1 MMEDAEVLQRVED
14 GVLRLL
20 TGLERMPRLLR
31 IKTGRVEL
39 ELEWPEQ
46 GLPIRPTEVG
56 GPAAAAEAADRTD
69 AAATWYVTAQSVG
82 VFYQAPEPGAAP
94 FVDVGTEVA
103 AGQQVGIIEVMK
115 LMLPVTAEFA
125 GQVVNVLVSDT
136 APVEYGERLFAIAPA
151 AR

>member
-1 MMEDAEVLQRVED
+1 MMEDAEILQWVED

-31 IKTGRVEL
+31 IRTDRVEL

-46 GLPIRPTEVG
+46 GLPTRPTEVG
-56 GPAAAAEAADRTD
+56 GPAAAAEPADRTD
-69 AAATWYVTAQSVG
+69 DAATWYVTAQSVG

-94 FVDVGTEVA
+94 FVNVGTEVA
-103 AGQQVGIIEVMK
+103 AGQQVGIIEAMK

-125 GQVVNVLVSDT
+125 GRVVDVLVPDA

>member
-1 MMEDAEVLQRVED
+1 MMEDAEALQCVED

-20 TGLERMPRLLR
+20 AGLERMPRLLR
-31 IKTGRVEL
+31 IKTHGVEL

-46 GLPIRPTEVG
+46 GLPTRSTNVG
-56 GPAAAAEAADRTD
+56 GLAVAAEPADCTHD
-69 AAATWYVTAQSVG
+69 AATWYVTAQSVG
-82 VFYQAPEPGAAP
+82 VFYQAPEPGGAP

-103 AGQQVGIIEVMK
+103 AGQQVGIIEAMK
-115 LMLPVTAEFA
+115 LMLPVMAEFA
-125 GQVVNVLVSDT
+125 GRVVDVLVSDT